1 MLLKF
6 VLIRTPINK
15 ETLMNIGSIRG
26 KRLRALKTASKQKK
40 MRIYRYS
47 RTSLP
52 LKKIRT
58 KMMSRIL
65 IEIKF
70 KTTTLI

>member
-52 LKKIRT
+52 LKIRT